1 MKTAAGTDSFNFWQW
16 AWFWQRALAFRGAPA
31 GFGVLGSI
39 SIDLMGRIVAAGG
52 GDGSQPISAEQWVL
66 YFRQTITE

>member
-1 MKTAAGTDSFNFWQW
+1 L
-16 AWFWQRALAFRGAPA
+16 FWQRSRAFPGAPA

-52 GDGSQPISAEQWVL
+52 GDGAQLISAEQWVL
-66 YFRQTITE
+66 YFRHLIPQ